1 MYSERINKEDRIN
14 ARVNAMRAHRKS
26 VQRKKNIPVIAT
38 AVCTIALLAGGTVFG
53 ISMLN
58 NHKTTDK
65 TQAVQSTVAAKNAQN
80 TQKAAQVRNTAAK
93 TNNQTA
99 NASNTDYAQ
108 DNMPTYDESTN
119 SYSYSYTGYND
130 YDNNDYHYNNDDNYS
145 RSDNS
150 YSVNDNSSNNGSAVQ
165 TAYTG
170 THHSGASWN
179 GTGSP
184 LHFTENGKTTK
195 GYDWRYEGGNGLVD
209 LGCDY
214 TFDGSSYDFS
224 LIGKEPGSGS
234 ITVWHNTD
242 NNTQVPTTINFTVDD
257 DLNVTYN

>member
-65 TQAVQSTVAAKNAQN
+65 AQAVQSTVAAKNAQS

-99 NASNTDYAQ
+99 NAANTDYAQ

-119 SYSYSYTGYND
+119 SYSYSYNGYE
-130 YDNNDYHYNNDDNYS
+130 NNDFNNDNYS

-150 YSVNDNSSNNGSAVQ
+150 YSVNDNSSNNGSAVRERQ
-165 TAYTG
+165 D
-170 THHSGASWN
+170 H
-179 GTGSP
+179 
-184 LHFTENGKTTK
+184 K
-195 GYDWRYEGGNGLVD
+195 GLRLA
-209 LGCDY
+209 L
-214 TFDGSSYDFS
+214 
-224 LIGKEPGSGS
+224 
-234 ITVWHNTD
+234 
-242 NNTQVPTTINFTVDD
+242 
-257 DLNVTYN
+257 

>member
-1 MYSERINKEDRIN
+1 MRKARMTQEERIN
-14 ARVNAMRAHRKS
+14 ARVTAMRAHRKS
-26 VQRKKNIPVIAT
+26 VQRKKAIPAIVT
-38 AVCTIALLAGGTVFG
+38 AVCAMAFLAGGTAFG
-53 ISMLN
+53 ISMIN
-58 NHKTTDK
+58 NSKPQT
-65 TQAVQSTVAAKNAQN
+65 VQSSAAAKNAQS
-80 TQKAAQVRNTAAK
+80 AQTTAQAK
-93 TNNQTA
+93 NVQTA
-99 NASNTDYAQ
+99 QNTSSVQ
-108 DNMPTYDESTN
+108 DNMPTYDENTN
-119 SYSYSYTGYND
+119 SYSYSYAGNAD
-130 YDNNDYHYNNDDNYS
+130 YSNSDNYS

-150 YSVNDNSSNNGSAVQ
+150 YSVDNTDSSNSGTVQ

-170 THHSGASWN
+170 THHSGANWN

-184 LHFTENGKTTK
+184 LHFTESGKTSK

-214 TFDGSSYDFS
+214 TFDGNSYDFS

-257 DLNVTYN
+257 NLNVSYN

>member
-1 MYSERINKEDRIN
+1 MYSERINKEERIN

-58 NHKTTDK
+58 NNKTTDK
-65 TQAVQSTVAAKNAQN
+65 AQAVQSTVAAKNAQN
-80 TQKAAQVRNTAAK
+80 TQKAAQVRNNAAK

-99 NASNTDYAQ
+99 NAANTDYAQ

-119 SYSYSYTGYND
+119 SYSYSYNGYE
-130 YDNNDYHYNNDDNYS
+130 NNDYNNDNYS

-242 NNTQVPTTINFTVDD
+242 NNTQVPTTINFTVDEN
-257 DLNVTYN
+257 LNVSYN

>member
-65 TQAVQSTVAAKNAQN
+65 TQAVQSTVAAKNAQS
-80 TQKAAQVRNTAAK
+80 TQKAAQVRN
-93 TNNQTA
+93 
-99 NASNTDYAQ
+99 AQ

-179 GTGSP
+179 GTGSTSP
-184 LHFTENGKTTK
+184 RTARPQRATT
-195 GYDWRYEGGNGLVD
+195 GAMRAATVLS
-209 LGCDY
+209 
-214 TFDGSSYDFS
+214 TSAATTPSTATAMTS
-224 LIGKEPGSGS
+224 L
-234 ITVWHNTD
+234 
-242 NNTQVPTTINFTVDD
+242 
-257 DLNVTYN
+257 

>member
-65 TQAVQSTVAAKNAQN
+65 TQAVQSTVAAKNAQS
-80 TQKAAQVRNTAAK
+80 TQKAAQVRNAAAK

-119 SYSYSYTGYND
+119 SYRTTTTAGAITATALMITAAITAAPYRPPTQAPTTAAQAGTVQAARSTSPRTARPQRATTGAMRAATVL
-130 YDNNDYHYNNDDNYS
+130 S
-145 RSDNS
+145 T
-150 YSVNDNSSNNGSAVQ
+150 SA
-165 TAYTG
+165 A
-170 THHSGASWN
+170 
-179 GTGSP
+179 
-184 LHFTENGKTTK
+184 TTPS
-195 GYDWRYEGGNGLVD
+195 
-209 LGCDY
+209 
-214 TFDGSSYDFS
+214 TS

>member
-65 TQAVQSTVAAKNAQN
+65 TQAVQSTVAAKNAQS
-80 TQKAAQVRNTAAK
+80 TQKAAQVRNAAAK

-119 SYSYSYTGYND
+119 SYSYSYNGYE
-130 YDNNDYHYNNDDNYS
+130 NNDFNKNDNYS

-214 TFDGSSYDFS
+214 TFDGNSYDFS

-234 ITVWHNTD
+234 IT
-242 NNTQVPTTINFTVDD
+242 
-257 DLNVTYN
+257 TYN

>member
-1 MYSERINKEDRIN
+1 MRKVRMTQEERIN

-26 VQRKKNIPVIAT
+26 VQRKKAIPAIVT
-38 AVCTIALLAGGTVFG
+38 FVCAAAFLVGGSAFG
-53 ISMLN
+53 ISMIN
-58 NHKTTDK
+58 NSKPAEKAQTV
-65 TQAVQSTVAAKNAQN
+65 QATAAAKNAQN
-80 TQKAAQVRNTAAK
+80 THNTAQVKNV
-93 TNNQTA
+93 QT
-99 NASNTDYAQ
+99 SQ

-119 SYSYSYTGYND
+119 SYSYSFNG
-130 YDNNDYHYNNDDNYS
+130 YDNNDYSNDENYS
-145 RSDNS
+145 WSDNS
-150 YSVNDNSSNNGSAVQ
+150 NSVDNTASSNSAASQ
-165 TAYTG
+165 PTYTG

-184 LHFTENGKTTK
+184 LHFYESGKTAK

>member
-1 MYSERINKEDRIN
+1 MYNERINKEERIN
-14 ARVNAMRAHRKS
+14 ARVNEMRAHRKS

-58 NHKTTDK
+58 NNKTADK
-65 TQAVQSTVAAKNAQN
+65 AQAVQSTVAAKNAQN
-80 TQKAAQVRNTAAK
+80 TQNAAQVRNTAAK

-99 NASNTDYAQ
+99 NAANTNYAQ

-119 SYSYSYTGYND
+119 SYSYSYNGYE
-130 YDNNDYHYNNDDNYS
+130 NNDYNNNDNYS
-145 RSDNS
+145 WSDNS
-150 YSVNDNSSNNGSAVQ
+150 YSVDHTDTGNSSTASQ

-242 NNTQVPTTINFTVDD
+242 NNTQVPTTINFTVDEN
-257 DLNVTYN
+257 LNVSYN

>member
-58 NHKTTDK
+58 NNKTTDK
-65 TQAVQSTVAAKNAQN
+65 AQAVQSTVAAKNAQN

-119 SYSYSYTGYND
+119 SYSYSYNGYE
-130 YDNNDYHYNNDDNYS
+130 NNDFNKNDNYS

-242 NNTQVPTTINFTVDD
+242 NNTQVPTTINFTVDEN
-257 DLNVTYN
+257 LNVSYN

>member
-1 MYSERINKEDRIN
+1 MLKNNK
-14 ARVNAMRAHRKS
+14 
-26 VQRKKNIPVIAT
+26 T
-38 AVCTIALLAGGTVFG
+38 ADNKA
-53 ISMLN
+53 
-58 NHKTTDK
+58 
-65 TQAVQSTVAAKNAQN
+65 QEVQSTVAAKNAQS

-99 NASNTDYAQ
+99 NAANTDYAQ

-119 SYSYSYTGYND
+119 SYSYSYNGYE
-130 YDNNDYHYNNDDNYS
+130 NNDYNNDHYS
-145 RSDNS
+145 RSDSS

-214 TFDGSSYDFS
+214 TFDGNSYDFS

-242 NNTQVPTTINFTVDD
+242 NNTQVPTTINFTVDEN
-257 DLNVTYN
+257 LNVSYN

>member
-65 TQAVQSTVAAKNAQN
+65 TQAVQSTVAAKNAQS
-80 TQKAAQVRNTAAK
+80 TQKAAQVRNAAAK

-119 SYSYSYTGYND
+119 SYSYSYNGYE
-130 YDNNDYHYNNDDNYS
+130 NNDYNNDNYS

-165 TAYTG
+165 T
-170 THHSGASWN
+170 
-179 GTGSP
+179 
-184 LHFTENGKTTK
+184 LHRERQDHK
-195 GYDWRYEGGNGLVD
+195 GLRLA
-209 LGCDY
+209 L
-214 TFDGSSYDFS
+214 
-224 LIGKEPGSGS
+224 
-234 ITVWHNTD
+234 
-242 NNTQVPTTINFTVDD
+242 
-257 DLNVTYN
+257 

>member
-58 NHKTTDK
+58 NNKTTDK
-65 TQAVQSTVAAKNAQN
+65 AQAVQSTVAAKNAQN

-99 NASNTDYAQ
+99 NAAKTNYAQ

-119 SYSYSYTGYND
+119 SYSYSYNGYE
-130 YDNNDYHYNNDDNYS
+130 NNDYNNNDNYS
-145 RSDNS
+145 WSDNS
-150 YSVNDNSSNNGSAVQ
+150 YSVDHTDTGNSSTASQ

>member
-1 MYSERINKEDRIN
+1 MYSERINKEERIN

-58 NHKTTDK
+58 NNKTADK
-65 TQAVQSTVAAKNAQN
+65 AQAVQSTVAAKNAQS

-99 NASNTDYAQ
+99 NAANTDYAQ

-119 SYSYSYTGYND
+119 SYSYSYNGYE
-130 YDNNDYHYNNDDNYS
+130 NNDFNKNDNYS

-242 NNTQVPTTINFTVDD
+242 NNTQVPTTINFTVDEN
-257 DLNVTYN
+257 LNVSYN

>member
-1 MYSERINKEDRIN
+1 MRKARMTQEERIN
-14 ARVNAMRAHRKS
+14 ARVTAMRAHRKS
-26 VQRKKNIPVIAT
+26 VQRKKAIPAIVT
-38 AVCTIALLAGGTVFG
+38 AVCAMAFLAGGTAFG
-53 ISMLN
+53 ISMIN
-58 NHKTTDK
+58 NSKPQT
-65 TQAVQSTVAAKNAQN
+65 VQSSSAAKNAQS
-80 TQKAAQVRNTAAK
+80 AQNTAK
-93 TNNQTA
+93 VKNVQTA
-99 NASNTDYAQ
+99 QNTSSVQ
-108 DNMPTYDESTN
+108 DNMPTYDENTN
-119 SYSYSYTGYND
+119 SYSYSYAGNAD
-130 YDNNDYHYNNDDNYS
+130 YSNSDNYS

-150 YSVNDNSSNNGSAVQ
+150 YSVDNTDSSNSGTVQ

-170 THHSGASWN
+170 THHSGANWN

-184 LHFTENGKTTK
+184 LHFTESGKTSK

-214 TFDGSSYDFS
+214 TFDGNSYDFS

-257 DLNVTYN
+257 NLNVSYN

>member
-1 MYSERINKEDRIN
+1 MYSERINKEERIN

-58 NHKTTDK
+58 NNKTADK
-65 TQAVQSTVAAKNAQN
+65 AQAVQSTVAAKNAQN

-99 NASNTDYAQ
+99 NISNINYAQ

-119 SYSYSYTGYND
+119 SYSYSYNGYE
-130 YDNNDYHYNNDDNYS
+130 NNDYNNDNYS

-170 THHSGASWN
+170 THQSGASWN
-179 GTGSP
+179 GKGSP

-214 TFDGSSYDFS
+214 TFDGNSYDFS

-242 NNTQVPTTINFTVDD
+242 NNTQVPTTINFTVDEN
-257 DLNVTYN
+257 LNVSYN

>member
-65 TQAVQSTVAAKNAQN
+65 TQAVQSTVAAKNAQS
-80 TQKAAQVRNTAAK
+80 TQKAAQVRNAAAK

-119 SYSYSYTGYND
+119 SYSYSYKLERY
-130 YDNNDYHYNNDDNYS
+130 
-145 RSDNS
+145 RQP
-150 YSVNDNSSNNGSAVQ
+150 A
-165 TAYTG
+165 
-170 THHSGASWN
+170 
-179 GTGSP
+179 P
-184 LHFTENGKTTK
+184 LHRERQDHK
-195 GYDWRYEGGNGLVD
+195 GLRLA
-209 LGCDY
+209 L
-214 TFDGSSYDFS
+214 
-224 LIGKEPGSGS
+224 
-234 ITVWHNTD
+234 
-242 NNTQVPTTINFTVDD
+242 
-257 DLNVTYN
+257 

>member
-65 TQAVQSTVAAKNAQN
+65 TQAVQSTVAAKNAQS
-80 TQKAAQVRNTAAK
+80 TQKAAQVRNNAAK

-99 NASNTDYAQ
+99 NAANTDYAQ

-119 SYSYSYTGYND
+119 SYSYSYNGYE
-130 YDNNDYHYNNDDNYS
+130 NNDYNNDNYS

-214 TFDGSSYDFS
+214 TQLHRRRKSECFLQLICFDFQKGTGTHESVGACSFLSKRLFSSHLF
-224 LIGKEPGSGS
+224 G
-234 ITVWHNTD
+234 NTAAL
-242 NNTQVPTTINFTVDD
+242 F
-257 DLNVTYN
+257 